1 MKGKQTP
8 KSCGAV
14 PSPPKV
20 SPATRQY
27 YPKSLSVLDMLKMG
41 KVVDK
46 KSTTVITL
54 HSFNIELMAWNK
66 IPTTVEFVVDEQ
78 ELGSGGFRTAF
89 KATTQHPMYANT
101 TWVVK
106 RYLPE
111 AKVLIQETNQNI
123 EAHTKKAVQM
133 HVLARNFAR
142 QLKKVMA
149 SSVDSQYGP
158 SLQYNKVYFGM
169 TDGNECVTVE
179 EYVDGKFIKYINND
193 GISCVEQSDDMCQKA
208 HCLAHFSYERSDK
221 KLIILDIQ
229 GSGHTL
235 FDPEIATSELFDK
248 DSEML
253 FCSGNLS
260 MVAIKN
266 FVKEHQCNNYCISAG
281 LTKFK

>member
-1 MKGKQTP
+1 
-8 KSCGAV
+8 
-14 PSPPKV
+14 
-20 SPATRQY
+20 
-27 YPKSLSVLDMLKMG
+27 MLKMG

-142 QLKKVMA
+142 QLKKV
-149 SSVDSQYGP
+149 
-158 SLQYNKVYFGM
+158 
-169 TDGNECVTVE
+169 VTLS
-179 EYVDGKFIKYINND
+179 YINYYINYMQL
-193 GISCVEQSDDMCQKA
+193 I
-208 HCLAHFSYERSDK
+208 
-221 KLIILDIQ
+221 LIIFTCR
-229 GSGHTL
+229 TL
-235 FDPEIATSELFDK
+235 AS
-248 DSEML
+248 
-253 FCSGNLS
+253 
-260 MVAIKN
+260 
-266 FVKEHQCNNYCISAG
+266 
-281 LTKFK
+281 

>member
-1 MKGKQTP
+1 MRTICINSDSSDEGTQRHMKGKQTP
-8 KSCGAV
+8 V

-78 ELGSGGFRTAF
+78 ELGSGGFHTAF

-106 RYLPE
+106 RYLPK

-142 QLKKVMA
+142 RLKNVMA
-149 SSVDSQYGP
+149 SSVDSQYGHIALLIFLMKGLIR
-158 SLQYNKVYFGM
+158 SLLSLIYKEV
-169 TDGNECVTVE
+169 VT
-179 EYVDGKFIKYINND
+179 
-193 GISCVEQSDDMCQKA
+193 
-208 HCLAHFSYERSDK
+208 HF
-221 KLIILDIQ
+221 
-229 GSGHTL
+229 
-235 FDPEIATSELFDK
+235 
-248 DSEML
+248 
-253 FCSGNLS
+253 
-260 MVAIKN
+260 
-266 FVKEHQCNNYCISAG
+266 
-281 LTKFK
+281 LTQI